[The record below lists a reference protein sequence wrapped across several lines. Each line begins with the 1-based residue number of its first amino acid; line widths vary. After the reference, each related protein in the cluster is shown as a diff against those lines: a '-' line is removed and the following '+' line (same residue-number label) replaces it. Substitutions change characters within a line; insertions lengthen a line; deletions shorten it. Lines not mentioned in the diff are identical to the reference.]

1 MAAVTTTTAET
12 RVIFTLARGDDKTTR
27 SVALPGKPTTQE
39 EITRIVSAFG
49 KFKERYMTSRLVEGG
64 GRAPIDYFQPT
75 SWRDAAGSSETT
87 DEPWTTTNMEM
98 DFYTVERVR
107 YDGEDE

>member
-1 MAAVTTTTAET
+1 MAATQTTTAET
-12 RVIFTLARGDDKTTR
+12 RVIFTLARGDERTTR

-49 KFKERYMTSRLVEGG
+49 KFKQRYMNARIVEGDQ
-64 GRAPIDYFQPT
+64 RAPYDYFQPT
-75 SWRDAAGSSETT
+75 SWRDAAGSSSTV

-98 DFYTVERVR
+98 EFYTVERVR
-107 YDGEDE
+107 YDGED